1 LLARKLTVVAF
12 GGNALIRRGE
22 EGTQT
27 EQIENSD
34 RLARRLV
41 PLVERGRLLLV
52 HGNGPQVG
60 NILIQV
66 EEAVTKVP
74 PVSLDVCV
82 AQSEGSI
89 GYLLARSLMNA
100 LEKKKVRRQVICLI
114 TPILVD
120 RADPG
125 FRKPTKPIG
134 PFYTKYRA
142 EYLMKRQG
150 WLMVED
156 SGRGYRKVVASPRPA
171 KVLPLAAI
179 RESLEHDWVV
189 IAAGGGGIPVLRSED
204 GRLKGVEAV
213 IDKDYTAGLLAR
225 DLEADRLVILTSV
238 DQVYLNFGRPD
249 QVRAQAFTVSEARH
263 HMREGQFPEGSM
275 GPKIEAAVHFVERTG
290 REALITSP
298 EKLTEALAGKG
309 GTRVVPD
316 AARRPAASRGRK
328 RRRG

>member
-1 LLARKLTVVAF
+1 VSFRKLAVVAF
-12 GGNALIRRGE
+12 GGNALIRLGE

-41 PLVERGRLLLV
+41 HFVESGHGLLLV

-89 GYLLARSLMNA
+89 GYLLARSLSNA
-100 LEKKKVRRQVICLI
+100 LARKRIRTEVVCLV
-114 TPILVD
+114 TPVLVD
-120 RADPG
+120 RTDPG

-134 PFYTKYRA
+134 PFYTRYRA

-156 SGRGYRKVVASPRPA
+156 SGRGYRKVMPSPKPRS
-171 KVLPLAAI
+171 VLALPAI
-179 RESLEHDWVV
+179 RECLRQGWVV
-189 IAAGGGGIPVLRSED
+189 IAGGGGGIPVYRNDE

-213 IDKDYTAGLLAR
+213 IDKDYTAGLMASELGA
-225 DLEADRLVILTSV
+225 DLFVILTSV
-238 DQVYLNFGRPD
+238 DQVFLNFGRPD
-249 QVRAQAFTVSEARH
+249 QVRAERLTLSEARH
-263 HMREGQFPEGSM
+263 HLREGQFPAGSM
-275 GPKIEAAVHFVERTG
+275 GPKIETAMAFVEKTG
-290 REALITSP
+290 REVIVTSV
-298 EKLTEALAGKG
+298 EKLREALAAEA

-316 AARRPAASRGRK
+316 ATAAAGRIRK
-328 RRRG
+328 KGRRG